1 MAGIKQAR
9 LEANN
14 AFEQANVPGI
24 SASER
29 RKLLL
34 DGASLLQVV
43 QKLDAV
49 GGNKSFGQT
58 NSTGGNAD
66 VVLARLP
73 AKLKS
78 VLDMDPANNDLTV
91 IDFFDKFEP
100 APRWTGRASAHSQ
113 DQLVPFSYDAGA

>member
-1 MAGIKQAR
+1 MAGIKQAN

-43 QKLDAV
+43 QKLDVV

-91 IDFFDKFEP
+91 IEI
-100 APRWTGRASAHSQ
+100 
-113 DQLVPFSYDAGA
+113 